1 MKGFR
6 PAGNYADQYQ
16 VHPTKFE
23 SKELFLGYAEQHGLV
38 ALVEG
43 FAKWEHL
50 LSPKQYSIV
59 EVRTVHGMR
68 QAMLLPKE
76 TLKAAWETDPF
87 RKMLCTGDAAPV
99 QRKRRHHSAKQ
110 PALR

>member
-50 LSPKQYSIV
+50 LSPKRGHRRSACGLRSSNI
-59 EVRTVHGMR
+59 EGRISMR
-68 QAMLLPKE
+68 LPRPAR
-76 TLKAAWETDPF
+76 KA
-87 RKMLCTGDAAPV
+87 KAP
-99 QRKRRHHSAKQ
+99 RKRKS
-110 PALR
+110 